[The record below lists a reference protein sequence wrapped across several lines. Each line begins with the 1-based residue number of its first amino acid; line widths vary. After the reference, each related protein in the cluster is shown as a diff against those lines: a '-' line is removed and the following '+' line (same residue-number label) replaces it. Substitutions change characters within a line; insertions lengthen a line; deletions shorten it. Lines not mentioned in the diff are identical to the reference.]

1 MSSLLFLA
9 AGSAHA
15 QGGTVTFGGGATAG
29 GRTATP
35 AAPAA
40 PPAASA
46 GGTAAV
52 AGAAAAPTPESEWQ
66 ERDRKL
72 NEGVVLGGGVGLLHT
87 QHAQGGAPGQ
97 FRLAFTTEY
106 FSAGFLCTTEFP
118 CRDPRGGTGT
128 LTKDTSDHIGGHL
141 SLSMQFLKWLEGYV
155 ATSAIANS
163 NEANRPALIQVLG
176 DSVLGAKA
184 HGKLGRVFHVG
195 GAFDLLLVN
204 GTGSVGLDGGGT
216 SARFRALGTVDL
228 RDLEKRIPLRV
239 SVNTQYVLDNTGQVV
254 EATEAARRAP
264 VTRIERFGL
273 NVNRVDH
280 FDIRIGAELFVAKE
294 KVRPFLEYGVAIPVN
309 RQGYLCRT
317 NNPSRDKCLANESVA
332 PSSLTLG
339 GRFFP
344 WKGGFNL
351 LAALDVGI
359 TGVGTFIE
367 EVRPTPPW
375 TLYLGGGWAFDTWD
389 RPPVVQT
396 RLVETPV
403 AAPLRRSRIKGF
415 VHEDQK
421 VEGVAGAIVTWD
433 NRPDLTGM
441 VTGADGRFTTPEL
454 DAGPYSFT
462 VKAEGFRPSTCTA
475 TLVSSSAASAPAW
488 PARPGAPPPPPAP
501 PASGPVDV
509 MVDCPLVAL
518 PKVGAVVGKVVDVDA
533 QSPVEGA
540 AIKLVDSAKKE
551 LSGAASD
558 QGAFRFEAV
567 GPGAAE
573 ITVTAEGYLAL
584 TEKVDV
590 TPRKD
595 NPVVLQLKKRP
606 KNPLV
611 TVGKQEI
618 VIKQQIQ
625 FALDSAAILPQ
636 STGLLLEIADVLQQN
651 PRIRRVEVQGHTDN
665 TGSADHNKKLSED
678 RAASVVTWLTN
689 HGVAPERLGAVGFG
703 QTKPLVPNVTANN
716 RAKNRRVQFIIKDQD
731 PASAP
736 VEGAPKKGGKKAHAP
751 LSL

>member
-1 MSSLLFLA
+1 MKRATSLFVSSLLMFVA
-9 AGSAHA
+9 ASAHA

-29 GRTATP
+29 GRTAPPP
-35 AAPAA
+35 AAPASPGVA
-40 PPAASA
+40 PADGRPADDPAK
-46 GGTAAV
+46 
-52 AGAAAAPTPESEWQ
+52 EWE

-72 NEGVVLGGGVGLLHT
+72 DEGVVLGGGVGLLHT

-97 FRLAFTTEY
+97 FRLAFTSEY

-128 LTKDTSDHIGGHL
+128 LTKDSSDHIGGHL
-141 SLSMQFLKWLEGYV
+141 SLSIQVLKWLETYLS
-155 ATSAIANS
+155 TSAVANS
-163 NEANRPALIQVLG
+163 NDANRPALIQVLG

-184 HGKLGRVFHVG
+184 HGQLGKIFHVG

-204 GTGSVGLDGGGT
+204 GTGAVGLDGGGT
-216 SARFRALGTVDL
+216 SARFRGLATADL
-228 RDLEKRIPLRV
+228 RGLEKKKIPLRF
-239 SVNTQYVLDNTGQVV
+239 SVNATYVLDNTGEVV
-254 EATEAARRAP
+254 AATETARRAP

-280 FDIRIGAELFVAKE
+280 FDIGIGAELFAAKE
-294 KVRPFLEYGVAIPVN
+294 KVRPFIEYVVQIPVN

-317 NNPSRDKCLANESVA
+317 TNPSRDKCLANESVA

-339 GRFFP
+339 SRFFP
-344 WKGGFNL
+344 WKGGFNV
-351 LAALDVGI
+351 LAALDVGV

-375 TLYLGGGWAFDTWD
+375 MLYIGAGWAFDTRE
-389 RPPVVQT
+389 RPPVERVT
-396 RLVETPV
+396 TIDRPV
-403 AAPLRRSRIKGF
+403 ASPVRRSRIKGF

-421 VEGVAGAIVTWD
+421 TEGVAGAIVTWD

-441 VTGADGRFTTPEL
+441 VTGLDGRFTTPEL

-462 VKAEGFRPSTCTA
+462 VKAEGYRPSTCTA
-475 TLVSSSAASAPAW
+475 TLIGAAPPPPGPAG
-488 PARPGAPPPPPAP
+488 PGAPPPPA
-501 PASGPVDV
+501 AGQSGPIDV
-509 MVDCPLVAL
+509 LVDCPLVAL
-518 PKVGAVVGKVVDVDA
+518 PKVGNVVGKVLDVDA
-533 QSPVEGA
+533 QSPVPNA
-540 AIKLVDSAKKE
+540 SIKLVDAAKKE
-551 LSGAASD
+551 LSGTSSD
-558 QGAFRFEAV
+558 QGAFRFELV
-567 GPGAAE
+567 SPGAAE
-573 ITVTAEGYLAL
+573 VTVTADGYLTL
-584 TEKVDV
+584 TEKLDV
-590 TPRKD
+590 APRKD
-595 NPVVLQLKKRP
+595 NPTQLLLKKRP

-651 PRIRRVEVQGHTDN
+651 PRIKRIEVQGHTDN

-678 RAASVVTWLTN
+678 RASSVVTWLVN
-689 HGVAPERLGAVGFG
+689 HGVGAERLSPVGFG

-716 RAKNRRVQFIIKDQD
+716 RAKNRRVQFIIKEQD
-731 PASAP
+731 SPATPDA
-736 VEGAPKKGGKKAHAP
+736 APKKPAKKGKNP
-751 LSL
+751 LTL